1 MSDSNNLTFNL
12 SSSGV
17 LSLSIVACVQGY
29 IVNYIYYDAC
39 MCVYVCVC
47 VCVCVRV
54 CVYVCVCAVL
64 KVVNDILYHTA

>member
-39 MCVYVCVC
+39 MCVCVC
-47 VCVCVRV
+47 VC
-54 CVYVCVCAVL
+54 VCVCAVL